1 MMIHG
6 TRRNFLKMSA
16 TAAGIAPFSRVLG
29 ANDDIRLAVIG
40 VGSSV
45 KIGGKGKQEI
55 KAFSKIP
62 GVRIVALCDPE
73 RAHLDPEVQ
82 RLRDSGQKVE
92 GYTDMRRLLESKD
105 VDAVVVTTPNHWH
118 ALATIWSCQ
127 AGKDVYCQKP
137 ASHNI
142 FEGRKM
148 VEAAAKYNRIVA
160 SPHGPR
166 GRSGI
171 GEAFA
176 YARQGKLGKMLYAH
190 GLNYRPRTSI
200 GKVSAPTPIPKTL
213 DYDLWSGPAPI
224 LPVMREYLHYDWH
237 WEWPYGDGDLG
248 NMGIHYMDACRWAL
262 GQQTLPERVL
272 AIGGRFGYDDDG
284 ETPNTQVAFLDYKPA
299 PLIFEVRALPKSKE
313 FLAQNWE
320 KNSNT
325 TMDSHQGV
333 RVGVIVHCENG
344 YIAQNKAFDNQGKLV
359 EEFKPA
365 NESEEENFIKALRSR
380 KSSDLQANMLDGHLS
395 AALVHMINISHRI
408 GRETPGGQI
417 RETVRGQ
424 KDFAE
429 ACERFF
435 AHLAANEIDM
445 RKHLVTLGPWLKME
459 PKEERFVGAFSE
471 RANQL
476 LTRDY
481 RRPYVVPEKV

>member
-1 MMIHG
+1 MIHG

-16 TAAGIAPFSRVLG
+16 TAAGVAPFSRVLG

-82 RLRDSGQKVE
+82 RLRDSGQKAE

-105 VDAVVVTTPNHWH
+105 VDAVVITTPNHWH

-148 VEAAAKYNRIVA
+148 VEAAAKYKRIVA

-224 LPVMREYLHYDWH
+224 KPVTREYLHYDWH
-237 WEWPYGDGDLG
+237 WNWLYGDGDLG

-284 ETPNTQVAFLDYKPA
+284 ETPNSQVAFLDYKPA
-299 PLIFEVRALPKSKE
+299 PLIFEVRGLPKSKE

-325 TMDSHQGV
+325 TMDSYQGV

-344 YIAQNKAFDNQGKLV
+344 YIAQNKAFDNQGKLI

-435 AHLAANEIDM
+435 AHLAGNEIDV
-445 RKHLVTLGPWLKME
+445 RKHPVTLGPWLKME